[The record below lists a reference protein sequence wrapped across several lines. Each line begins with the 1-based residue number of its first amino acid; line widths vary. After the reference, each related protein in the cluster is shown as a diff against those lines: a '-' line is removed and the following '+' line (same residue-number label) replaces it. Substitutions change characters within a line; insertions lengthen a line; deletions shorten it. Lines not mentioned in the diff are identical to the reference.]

1 MRPIRLEMTAFG
13 SYAGHSV
20 IPFDRLEPGLFL
32 ITGDTG
38 AGKTTIFDGIVFALY
53 GRASGR
59 DRTPEMMH
67 SDLADKGV
75 DTVVKLRF
83 SQAGKEYDVVR
94 SIHFPK
100 KRKGEGGYGDPEI
113 QASFSGGDL
122 DPVEGASR
130 VSAAC
135 EALLG
140 LNAEQFRKI
149 VMLAQG
155 EFRDFLKA
163 DSEKKSEILGKLFDS
178 SAYLWYQK
186 LLDRARRRLEQS
198 RSADRERLRLL
209 LETRL
214 VLPPE
219 ADRVR
224 FLPDEPALL
233 ANLDQL
239 LAEDRARQ
247 AAVDARLEE
256 AAKRR
261 DGLLVRQTEGKALN
275 EALDR
280 LAAGEARLAL
290 LEAQA
295 PQMELRRAALGRA
308 ELALHRALPAL
319 REAERAARARTDA
332 ADALA
337 RLEDLAARRTKAYEE
352 ALEARREDGALAAR
366 REEAAARLAELDR
379 QLALFDRLAEAR
391 RKQAEAERGRADC
404 LARRQRLSVELEAK
418 ETDRQTAAEAL
429 AGLENAELLNAEAR
443 REDAEAR
450 RVLDAL
456 NGPGALRDRLR
467 ALNDRDAALRDQDLK
482 YQAFVRA
489 VLDCRSRS
497 DLLYRRFLAG
507 QAGLLAAELRQRVE
521 AEGSGLCPVC
531 GSRLGPEQLCRLA
544 HADAE
549 LPSQEDVERAKA
561 EAETMEQDRQKKKE
575 RLDGIH
581 ARLRS
586 DRELLVQAAAALWP
600 DCADWDT
607 LSAPGWLERTE
618 AGVRAR
624 CAAAKGALDTA
635 REALRRQEALR
646 SRRDQAEQ
654 AAAELRTRLDEARTA
669 LTEREKALGAAEGE
683 AALLRQ
689 QLQIERRA
697 DAEAEAQALQA
708 ESDRITGLLAA
719 REDAERR
726 SKEALD
732 LVNGQLRQARGA
744 LTERE
749 AAQREAE
756 AAKAAALAESGFPDP
771 GAVAEA
777 LLPCRGTEP
786 ERWLRQEREALA
798 AHDRERGVL
807 AENLSAL
814 RTQTAGRARVDLK
827 ALEADFAQAD
837 AACRSLRQESR
848 SLGQQLDERSLI
860 RREAAEALAAL
871 DATAGAWTTLS
882 RLADCAVGSAG
893 AGGKLSFE
901 RYVMGAVFREI
912 LEQANRRLDRISGGR
927 YQLEHKTAAGRSN
940 AQAGL
945 DVEILDLSTGKRRPS
960 ASLSGGEAF
969 YTSLA
974 LALGLSD
981 AVQSRAGGMKLEALF
996 IDEGFGSLDDDML
1009 DNALEVLNS
1018 LSCGERLVGIISHV
1032 DKLSASIPQKLV
1044 VKHGPAGSSV
1054 RLVL

>member
-332 ADALA
+332 AD
-337 RLEDLAARRTKAYEE
+337 
-352 ALEARREDGALAAR
+352 
-366 REEAAARLAELDR
+366 
-379 QLALFDRLAEAR
+379 
-391 RKQAEAERGRADC
+391 
-404 LARRQRLSVELEAK
+404 
-418 ETDRQTAAEAL
+418 
-429 AGLENAELLNAEAR
+429 
-443 REDAEAR
+443 
-450 RVLDAL
+450 
-456 NGPGALRDRLR
+456 
-467 ALNDRDAALRDQDLK
+467 
-482 YQAFVRA
+482 
-489 VLDCRSRS
+489 
-497 DLLYRRFLAG
+497 
-507 QAGLLAAELRQRVE
+507 
-521 AEGSGLCPVC
+521 
-531 GSRLGPEQLCRLA
+531 
-544 HADAE
+544 
-549 LPSQEDVERAKA
+549 
-561 EAETMEQDRQKKKE
+561 
-575 RLDGIH
+575 
-581 ARLRS
+581 
-586 DRELLVQAAAALWP
+586 
-600 DCADWDT
+600 
-607 LSAPGWLERTE
+607 
-618 AGVRAR
+618 
-624 CAAAKGALDTA
+624 
-635 REALRRQEALR
+635 
-646 SRRDQAEQ
+646 
-654 AAAELRTRLDEARTA
+654 
-669 LTEREKALGAAEGE
+669 
-683 AALLRQ
+683 
-689 QLQIERRA
+689 
-697 DAEAEAQALQA
+697 
-708 ESDRITGLLAA
+708 
-719 REDAERR
+719 
-726 SKEALD
+726 
-732 LVNGQLRQARGA
+732 
-744 LTERE
+744 
-749 AAQREAE
+749 
-756 AAKAAALAESGFPDP
+756 
-771 GAVAEA
+771 
-777 LLPCRGTEP
+777 
-786 ERWLRQEREALA
+786 
-798 AHDRERGVL
+798 
-807 AENLSAL
+807 
-814 RTQTAGRARVDLK
+814 
-827 ALEADFAQAD
+827 
-837 AACRSLRQESR
+837 
-848 SLGQQLDERSLI
+848 
-860 RREAAEALAAL
+860 
-871 DATAGAWTTLS
+871 
-882 RLADCAVGSAG
+882 
-893 AGGKLSFE
+893 
-901 RYVMGAVFREI
+901 
-912 LEQANRRLDRISGGR
+912 
-927 YQLEHKTAAGRSN
+927 
-940 AQAGL
+940 
-945 DVEILDLSTGKRRPS
+945 
-960 ASLSGGEAF
+960 
-969 YTSLA
+969 
-974 LALGLSD
+974 
-981 AVQSRAGGMKLEALF
+981 
-996 IDEGFGSLDDDML
+996 
-1009 DNALEVLNS
+1009 
-1018 LSCGERLVGIISHV
+1018 
-1032 DKLSASIPQKLV
+1032 
-1044 VKHGPAGSSV
+1044 
-1054 RLVL
+1054 